1 MVQSTL
7 SRLVLDHYPILLD
20 GGGMRRDP
28 IPFGFENMWLKE
40 GFKDLLKGWWQG
52 FNFKGSCSFILVA
65 KLKAVKSNLKTWNKE
80 VFGKVEV
87 NKSLALQ

>member
-7 SRLVLDHYPILLD
+7 SRLVPDHYPILLD

-40 GFKDLLKGWWQG
+40 GLRI
-52 FNFKGSCSFILVA
+52 C
-65 KLKAVKSNLKTWNKE
+65 
-80 VFGKVEV
+80 
-87 NKSLALQ
+87 